1 MSRTLT
7 RPMFRRGGQANGGVT
22 SGLGR
27 QRYDNGGQ
35 TGMERIQR
43 DLQMIDQLAP
53 QRTGALN
60 DFMINFGLNMV
71 GNPPTGN
78 IFQTAALQAQEP
90 FQQFQKSRAQE
101 SLGRRELIA
110 NMVQNLSED
119 DKYKL
124 WAEAESI
131 FQAGGMNPFTN
142 APFKSAQ
149 EAFDALLKNKFMSK
163 ERVLTEEAKF
173 ENTYNT
179 YLEQI
184 LREKMGD
191 FANNRL
197 GASQLAEHE
206 AKIQHKRYSD
216 KLIEQFDLAQTYIPI
231 GTVDWGSKDA
241 DGNFK
246 ITETIGT
253 KHVTQ
258 GTIKPGKIYF
268 NVADKSFYKFN
279 GKSFT
284 VVDIAE
290 YQ

>member
-7 RPMFRRGGQANGGVT
+7 RPMFRRGGQAHGGIT
-22 SGLGR
+22 TGLGR
-27 QRYDNGGQ
+27 QRYDNGGA

-43 DLQMIDQLAP
+43 DLQIIDQLAP
-53 QRTGALN
+53 SRGSGLN
-60 DFMINFGLNMV
+60 DFLINFGLNMV

-78 IFQTAALQAQEP
+78 IFQTAAKQAQEP
-90 FQQFQKSRAQE
+90 FGQFQQTRAKE

-110 NMVQNLSED
+110 NMVQNMSED

-124 WAEAESI
+124 QVEAQHMFE
-131 FQAGGMNPFTN
+131 AGAVNPFTN
-142 APFKSAQ
+142 KPFASAN
-149 EAFDALLKNKFMSK
+149 EALNALIKNKLMSK
-163 ERVLTEEAKF
+163 ERVLTDEAKF
-173 ENTYNT
+173 ENTYNS

-191 FANNRL
+191 FENNRL
-197 GASQLAEHE
+197 GASALAEHE
-206 AKIQHKRYSD
+206 AKIQHGQYPKTLV
-216 KLIEQFDLAQTYIPI
+216 KEFDLTQTYIPLGAADWANPNTDGSINMTAVI
-231 GTVDWGSKDA
+231 GAKAG
-241 DGNFK
+241 FK
-246 ITETIGT
+246 
-253 KHVTQ
+253 
-258 GTIKPGKIYF
+258 PNKIYF

>member
-1 MSRTLT
+1 
-7 RPMFRRGGQANGGVT
+7 
-22 SGLGR
+22 
-27 QRYDNGGQ
+27 
-35 TGMERIQR
+35 MERIQR
-43 DLQMIDQLAP
+43 DLAMIDQLAP

-71 GNPPTGN
+71 GNPPSGG
-78 IFQTAALQAQEP
+78 IFQTAAKEAQLP
-90 FQQFQKSRAQE
+90 FQQFQQTRAKE

-124 WAEAESI
+124 QVEAQHI
-131 FQAGGMNPFTN
+131 FEAGAINTFTN
-142 APFKSAQ
+142 LPFASAT
-149 EAFDALLKNKFMSK
+149 EALNALIKTKLMSK

-173 ENTYNT
+173 ENTKDT
-179 YLEQI
+179 YLESI

-191 FANNRL
+191 FEGNRL

-206 AKIQHKRYSD
+206 AKIKHERYP
-216 KLIEQFDLAQTYIPI
+216 KALIAEFDLAQTYIPI

-241 DGNFK
+241 EGNFK
-246 ITETIGT
+246 LTEIIGA
-253 KHVTQ
+253 KKAQQ

-268 NVADKSFYKFN
+268 NVADKSFYRFN

-284 VVDIAE
+284 VVDLAE

>member
-1 MSRTLT
+1 
-7 RPMFRRGGQANGGVT
+7 MFRRGGQANGGIT
-22 SGLGR
+22 TGLGR

-43 DLQMIDQLAP
+43 DLQIIDQLAP
-53 QRTGALN
+53 QSGGALN

-71 GNPPTGN
+71 GNPPSGG
-78 IFQTAALQAQEP
+78 IFQTAAKQAQEP
-90 FQQFQKSRAQE
+90 FGQFQQARAKE

-110 NMVQNLSED
+110 NMVQNMSED

-124 WAEAESI
+124 QVEAQHMFE
-131 FQAGGMNPFTN
+131 AGAINPFTN
-142 APFKSAQ
+142 QPFKSAK
-149 EAFDALLKNKFMSK
+149 EALNALIKNKLMSK

-191 FANNRL
+191 FENNRL

-206 AKIQHKRYSD
+206 AKIQHNRYP
-216 KLIEQFDLAQTYIPI
+216 KTLIEQFDLAQTYIPI

-241 DGNFK
+241 EGNFK
-246 ITETIGT
+246 ITEIIGT

-258 GTIKPGKIYF
+258 GTLKPGKIYF

-284 VVDIAE
+284 VVDLAD